1 MSTSYDLYLSGG
13 TWLHRLDARVKLLT
27 VMCGSVILLS
37 WQNLWLVAIALLVTQ
52 VTLFSAGIRLKRLW
66 SSWRLLLPMMVMI
79 ILFTTL
85 FTPGDGAQIFAV
97 WIIHVTVGSLAHGV
111 TLALRIAAL
120 AFIIL
125 SWLFTTD
132 QATLTRSLI
141 GLGLPYTWGLTLAM
155 ALRYIPTMASAFRM
169 ISDAQQAR
177 ALELSKGNPLQRARA
192 YLPITVAMLIT
203 ALRTAEALSRA
214 LVSRGFSSDHR
225 RTNWR
230 PLHFRTV
237 DTVWLITLPFV
248 LFAALW
254 ARYALGFGA
263 QVLALLG

>member
-1 MSTSYDLYLSGG
+1 MSTSYDLYQNGCS
-13 TWLHRLDARVKLLT
+13 WLHRLDARVKLLT
-27 VMCGSVILLS
+27 VICDSVILLS
-37 WQNLWLVAIALLVTQ
+37 CQNLWLVAITLLVTQ
-52 VTLFSAGIRLKRLW
+52 VTLFSAGIRSKRLW
-66 SSWRLLLPMMVMI
+66 SSWQLLWPMMVMI
-79 ILFTTL
+79 ILFTAL
-85 FTPGDGAQIFAV
+85 LTPGDGAQILAV
-97 WIIHVTVGSLAHGV
+97 WIIRVTVGSLAHGM

-125 SWLFTTD
+125 NWLFTTD

-141 GLGLPYTWGLTLAM
+141 SLGLPYAWGLTLAM
-155 ALRYIPTMASAFRM
+155 ALRYIPTMASTFRM

-192 YLPITVAMLIT
+192 YIPITVAMLIT

-214 LVSRGFSSDHR
+214 LVSRGFGSDHR
-225 RTNWR
+225 RSNWR

-237 DTVWLITLPFV
+237 DLIWLIALP
-248 LFAALW
+248 LFTGWALW

-263 QVLALLG
+263 QVLELFG

>member
-1 MSTSYDLYLSGG
+1 MSTSYDLYQSGG
-13 TWLHRLDARVKLLT
+13 SWLHKLDPRVKLLT
-27 VMCGSVILLS
+27 VVCGSVILLS
-37 WQNLWLVAIALLVTQ
+37 WQNLWLVAIALLVTLL
-52 VTLFSAGIRLKRLW
+52 VPLSAGISLKRMC
-66 SSWRLLLPMMVMI
+66 SSWRLLWPMMVMI
-79 ILFTTL
+79 IVFTAL
-85 FTPGDGAQIFAV
+85 FTPGDGAQILSV
-97 WIIHVTVGSLAHGV
+97 WIIRVTVGSLAHGV
-111 TLALRIAAL
+111 SLALRIAAL

-141 GLGLPYTWGLTLAM
+141 GLGLPYAWGLTLAM

-214 LVSRGFSSDHR
+214 LVSRGYGSDHR

-230 PLHFRTV
+230 PLDFRTV
-237 DTVWLITLPFV
+237 DIVWLIALPIV
-248 LFAALW
+248 LGVALW

-263 QVLALLG
+263 QVLVLFG